1 MADFSPAEAARLL
14 AANAERVY
22 ASSGRAIKQEARP

>member
-1 MADFSPAEAARLL
+1 VMADFSPAEAARLL

-22 ASSGRAIKQEARP
+22 RI